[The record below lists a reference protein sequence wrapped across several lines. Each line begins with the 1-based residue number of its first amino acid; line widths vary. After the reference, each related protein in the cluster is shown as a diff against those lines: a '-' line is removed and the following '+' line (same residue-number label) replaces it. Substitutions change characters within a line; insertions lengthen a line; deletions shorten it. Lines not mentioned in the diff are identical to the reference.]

1 MPHQC
6 LNCGSIIPRGS
17 DQILKGCS
25 DCGGKKF
32 MYVETALPEKRRME
46 LKKKADQVRDEIL
59 KKTDD
64 DLFRMLKER
73 GITSLDA
80 DMKEEIG
87 TEWVRISSKDEETTV
102 SSGSSRK
109 GVEIVPPGEDRKS
122 ARDMIKRYDKDLKEK
137 VPSVVKVEDEHEVIL
152 PREKPPRKTPRT
164 RKKPKRGKR
173 KKDAEVITIVEHGV
187 YEINV
192 EKLLDDNPII
202 IQKDGSYLIHLP
214 SLFDLR
220 KKNKKN

>member
-1 MPHQC
+1 LPHQC

-17 DQILKGCS
+17 DQILKGCA

-32 MYVETALPEKRRME
+32 MYVETALPEKKRME
-46 LKKKADQVRDEIL
+46 LKKRADEVRDEIL

-64 DLFRMLKER
+64 DLFRMLKDR
-73 GITSLDA
+73 GITTMNG

-87 TEWVRISSKDEETTV
+87 AEWVRISSKEESTTV
-102 SSGSSRK
+102 TGGSSRK
-109 GVEIVPPGEDRKS
+109 DVTIIPPGDDRKS
-122 ARDMIKRYDKDLKEK
+122 ARDMIRKYDRDLKGKVSSTVRIDEEPEK
-137 VPSVVKVEDEHEVIL
+137 KAPKGRSK
-152 PREKPPRKTPRT
+152 KKTPRVKAPG
-164 RKKPKRGKR
+164 RKR
-173 KKDAEVITIVEHGV
+173 KKDAEVITIVEQGV

-220 KKNKKN
+220 KKNKKS

>member
-1 MPHQC
+1 
-6 LNCGSIIPRGS
+6 
-17 DQILKGCS
+17 
-25 DCGGKKF
+25 
-32 MYVETALPEKRRME
+32 MYVESALPEKKRME
-46 LKKKADQVRDEIL
+46 LKKRADEVRDEIL

-73 GITSLDA
+73 GITSLDG

-87 TEWVRISSKDEETTV
+87 TEWLKISAKDEETTV

-109 GVEIVPPGEDRKS
+109 GVEIIPPEDDRKS
-122 ARDMIKRYDKDLKEK
+122 ARDMIKRYDRDLKGK
-137 VPSVVKVEDEHEVIL
+137 VPSVVKVDDGTVSKT
-152 PREKPPRKTPRT
+152 PRGRPPKKTPRT
-164 RKKPKRGKR
+164 AKKPKRER
-173 KKDAEVITIVEHGV
+173 PNKDAEVITIVEQGV

-220 KKNKKN
+220 KKNKK